1 MPSPSSRGSDAYRVE
16 RLQISL
22 RSHLHLHRLGLR
34 RNTSL
39 WFQRDLEKNQERVK
53 RHSSGPGYSIEHDRR
68 SVQLASLLA
77 AGYPRHTPT
86 YCKFA
91 PFNSKTN
98 CMTSHARDQHILP
111 AGAEKQT
118 SKKTVTLPSMSD
130 KKPGRGRGRS
140 YRPNVSEA
148 VPLPSQ
154 EVVEDLLKDVP
165 VGDAIDDGMGV

>member
-68 SVQLASLLA
+68 SVQLT
-77 AGYPRHTPT
+77 GRRYPRHTPT
-86 YCKFA
+86 DCKFA
-91 PFNSKTN
+91 PFDIQLKNKLY
-98 CMTSHARDQHILP
+98 D
-111 AGAEKQT
+111 
-118 SKKTVTLPSMSD
+118 VT
-130 KKPGRGRGRS
+130 RT
-140 YRPNVSEA
+140 
-148 VPLPSQ
+148 
-154 EVVEDLLKDVP
+154 
-165 VGDAIDDGMGV
+165 